1 MINEIIVFLHVH
13 TTNPDI
19 MKREKSPD
27 DSNRFHVL
35 LAILSAFLI
44 VYSMPKNRVE
54 RFSYTVGKP
63 WTYEVLIAPFNFLI
77 EKSDETWQAE
87 ADSVRRSFPSY
98 FIRLSNVQ
106 NEALSAFDAYYSD
119 SLFDVISRDSY
130 IKLRKSL
137 EQAYNSG
144 IISVSDED
152 LVSGK
157 EYMTIYDDNSSAIIP
172 VRSVRTTREAY
183 RLLIGSD
190 ILEIER
196 NSLLS
201 HNPERFIIPN
211 LNYDGQRTTSEIE
224 ALQSQ
229 ISYYLGMVVADQKII
244 DKGEIVNEEKDQIIQ
259 SYLAKVNEKT
269 LSRRFLFLSW
279 GGQSLFVVLVITLLF
294 IYLRLYRKEII
305 EKRARLLFL
314 YGSVTLFAVG
324 VGLYVEYSSW
334 NIFIIP
340 CTMLAVMLRIF
351 LDSRTA
357 FVSYT
362 VFVLATSLFVPM
374 SYEYV
379 VLQLL
384 AGITGIY
391 SLRELSQRSQII
403 RSGVLIFLT
412 YCLIWGAVQMTRLEA
427 MSDLDLK
434 PFVFFAINCFL
445 LLLVYPLLFVVE
457 KVFGFTSNVTLIE
470 LSNFNNPL
478 LRELAEKAPGTFQH
492 SIQVSALAAEA
503 ATALHA
509 GSQLVRTAALYH
521 DIGKL
526 ANPPFFTENQGDVNP
541 HDKLTPEESAQ
552 IITDHVRE
560 GVVLAEKHGLP
571 QAVSEFITTHHGKG
585 VARYFYIKY
594 MEEHP
599 DEEINIENFS
609 YPGPNPGTKETAIL
623 MMADAVEA
631 ASRSLEEYTEES
643 IGNLVDRIID
653 TQVEEGYFRESPLNW
668 LDVQKIKEI
677 FKDKLKIMYH
687 TRIKYP
693 ESTVDLHR
701 KRARLRS

>member
-1 MINEIIVFLHVH
+1 
-13 TTNPDI
+13 
-19 MKREKSPD
+19 
-27 DSNRFHVL
+27 
-35 LAILSAFLI
+35 
-44 VYSMPKNRVE
+44 
-54 RFSYTVGKP
+54 
-63 WTYEVLIAPFNFLI
+63 
-77 EKSDETWQAE
+77 
-87 ADSVRRSFPSY
+87 
-98 FIRLSNVQ
+98 
-106 NEALSAFDAYYSD
+106 
-119 SLFDVISRDSY
+119 
-130 IKLRKSL
+130 
-137 EQAYNSG
+137 
-144 IISVSDED
+144 
-152 LVSGK
+152 
-157 EYMTIYDDNSSAIIP
+157 
-172 VRSVRTTREAY
+172 
-183 RLLIGSD
+183 
-190 ILEIER
+190 
-196 NSLLS
+196 
-201 HNPERFIIPN
+201 
-211 LNYDGQRTTSEIE
+211 
-224 ALQSQ
+224 
-229 ISYYLGMVVADQKII
+229 
-244 DKGEIVNEEKDQIIQ
+244 
-259 SYLAKVNEKT
+259 
-269 LSRRFLFLSW
+269 
-279 GGQSLFVVLVITLLF
+279 
-294 IYLRLYRKEII
+294 
-305 EKRARLLFL
+305 
-314 YGSVTLFAVG
+314 
-324 VGLYVEYSSW
+324 
-334 NIFIIP
+334 
-340 CTMLAVMLRIF
+340 
-351 LDSRTA
+351 
-357 FVSYT
+357 
-362 VFVLATSLFVPM
+362 
-374 SYEYV
+374 
-379 VLQLL
+379 
-384 AGITGIY
+384 
-391 SLRELSQRSQII
+391 
-403 RSGVLIFLT
+403 
-412 YCLIWGAVQMTRLEA
+412 
-427 MSDLDLK
+427 
-434 PFVFFAINCFL
+434 
-445 LLLVYPLLFVVE
+445 VE
-457 KVFGFTSNVTLIE
+457 KAFGFTSNVTLIE

-585 VARYFYIKY
+585 VARYFYLKY

-701 KRARLRS
+701 KRAQLRS